1 MISKSYKL
9 CASVFASGP
18 RYTNQGTLEQL
29 NKRFN
34 VLGIYNESEI
44 SDIRDRIIHKMQDIV
59 GKEVDIMTQFGVIHT
74 TIQPDRWLYSQL
86 NNVLYRII
94 ELGYDINDFDNI
106 LATVDLGIMV
116 KNNCIYTN
124 IEPDVLK
131 WIYNNGFEDGL
142 MQLASGY
149 KSWLITFNP
158 EEFMNKYLKLC
169 KSYESKAALLGVRN
183 RLMYDL
189 LDGDTI
195 SINNGNK
202 EYRMTIDTY
211 KDTLLRYIRDK
222 YETVNTMLESTLDDD
237 LMTLEEIE
245 QVSRFEKTRYDYNYD
260 TKRKRID
267 SLYRKYGAQHHTYC
281 GAKRRYNLYL
291 VCYDFN
297 IYPPKF
303 ISRLL
308 NNVSIEDC
316 IELGIQDYEK
326 YNLGYVDNEEGG
338 NESSRLFIHNIIRAK
353 IKEEENCQ
361 VKGE

>member
-1 MISKSYKL
+1 MGMAASQARYLGLTARKTNCEYEGQQINQARTALANQSANLFNRLLDLEVPVAPKTTDYTEVQYSY
-9 CASVFASGP
+9 SDG
-18 RYTNQGTLEQL
+18 Q
-29 NKRFN
+29 
-34 VLGIYNESEI
+34 NESVIDSWQQLSTADPNYNYVVKHFTEKLDGTFELKDTDNYDNKEYD
-44 SDIRDRIIHKMQDIV
+44 SDVEYETNVYTGFTYDSSLDVNTDVKFV
-59 GKEVDIMTQFGVIHT
+59 
-74 TIQPDRWLYSQL
+74 PA
-86 NNVLYRII
+86 NNELVLKLDKII
-94 ELGYDINDFDNI
+94 ELGYDINDFDKI

-116 KNNCIYTN
+116 KNNSIYTN

-158 EEFMNKYLKLC
+158 VEFMGKYMKLC

-260 TKRKRID
+260 TKRKR
-267 SLYRKYGAQHHTYC
+267 
-281 GAKRRYNLYL
+281 
-291 VCYDFN
+291 N
-297 IYPPKF
+297 IQKKK
-303 ISRLL
+303 SW
-308 NNVSIEDC
+308 
-316 IELGIQDYEK
+316 K
-326 YNLGYVDNEEGG
+326 
-338 NESSRLFIHNIIRAK
+338 
-353 IKEEENCQ
+353 
-361 VKGE
+361 